1 LAAKPDAPMN
11 RSALVYIGS
20 ESYDA
25 PTITVLQGL
34 HHLGWTVYTLG
45 KPNINSWFCNTVVE
59 SLDGLQVDFALSN
72 LHWGTR
78 WSLYGTPALDGL
90 PRVLIDGDDS
100 LPGES
105 WRERH
110 ARYTRTYG
118 SPPPGHEQL
127 LVQPERWMEP
137 LGDYRPD
144 VLFVS
149 QKQPGDATS
158 AYLPFGI
165 HDEYLNLAHDRPVS
179 ERSIDTLYVYGPGHD
194 RTQMTRF
201 LRAAELLRLLTRNTV
216 LGEVRGDDA
225 LAEEIADAAA
235 RDNGVHGY
243 YRWTHSR
250 AYFEAL
256 GSSRTFVYAPPVA
269 TSWDSK
275 RPWEALASGTLVLML
290 PPGIDMSEYSLVEEC
305 PEIVCQSRLALL
317 RRLREL
323 TRAPDELEAL
333 RASYRARALE
343 RFTPE
348 PIARYFL
355 ERVASTVGA

>member
-1 LAAKPDAPMN
+1 MAAKPDAPMN

-179 ERSIDTLYVYGPGHD
+179 ERSIDTLYVYGPGRD

-216 LGEVRGDDA
+216 LGEVRGDDV

-256 GSSRTFVYAPPVA
+256 GSSL
-269 TSWDSK
+269 D
-275 RPWEALASGTLVLML
+275 L
-290 PPGIDMSEYSLVEEC
+290 
-305 PEIVCQSRLALL
+305 
-317 RRLREL
+317 RLRPAG
-323 TRAPDELEAL
+323 RDELGLETAVGGARERDARPHAPTGHRHVGVL
-333 RASYRARALE
+333 ARRGVPGDRVPIAAGAPQAIARVDARARRTRGPARVLSGPSARALH
-343 RFTPE
+343 
-348 PIARYFL
+348 ARADRSL
-355 ERVASTVGA
+355 LP